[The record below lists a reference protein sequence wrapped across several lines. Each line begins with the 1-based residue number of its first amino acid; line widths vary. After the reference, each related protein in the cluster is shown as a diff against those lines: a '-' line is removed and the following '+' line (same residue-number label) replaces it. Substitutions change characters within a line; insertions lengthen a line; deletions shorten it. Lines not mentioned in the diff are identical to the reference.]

1 MANKT
6 ALYSEH
12 IELGATL
19 VDFAGWDMPL
29 HYGSQIQE
37 HHQVRREAGMFDVSH
52 MTVVD
57 LDGAGARALLRHL
70 LANDVA
76 RLNAIGQALY
86 SCMLIE

>member
-12 IELGATL
+12 IKLGATL
-19 VDFAGWDMPL
+19 VDFAGWHMPL

-57 LDGAGARALLRHL
+57 LDGAGARALLRYL
-70 LANDVA
+70 LAND
-76 RLNAIGQALY
+76 
-86 SCMLIE
+86 